1 MSICR
6 NFVFRKI
13 LYEVQPVELRGE
25 AIPAL
30 FFKIVLVGFTKM
42 ETPCDVP
49 DSFFALCLRHFSF
62 FRKIGESSS
71 SWISRAIECGPQ
83 IWLVKIAPP
92 TIEKY
97 PFFCILVVRSQRT
110 LFEKNPTWP
119 SVRGVRVRGAFL
131 VVGVGTKFITPW
143 KPVPWSWRKL
153 SILYFRLHGLW
164 LYGF

>member
-71 SWISRAIECGPQ
+71 S
-83 IWLVKIAPP
+83 
-92 TIEKY
+92 
-97 PFFCILVVRSQRT
+97 
-110 LFEKNPTWP
+110 
-119 SVRGVRVRGAFL
+119 
-131 VVGVGTKFITPW
+131 
-143 KPVPWSWRKL
+143 
-153 SILYFRLHGLW
+153 
-164 LYGF
+164 

>member
-49 DSFFALCLRHFSF
+49 DSFFGLCLRHFF
-62 FRKIGESSS
+62 FFFSKNRRKFV
-71 SWISRAIECGPQ
+71 
-83 IWLVKIAPP
+83 LVNLKAYRMPP
-92 TIEKY
+92 SEMA
-97 PFFCILVVRSQRT
+97 C
-110 LFEKNPTWP
+110 
-119 SVRGVRVRGAFL
+119 
-131 VVGVGTKFITPW
+131 
-143 KPVPWSWRKL
+143 
-153 SILYFRLHGLW
+153 
-164 LYGF
+164 